1 MIRGNTRLS
10 FKKIER
16 EDETKYF
23 YLNSKAGMIINEID
37 IDDVFKSIY
46 TTIMSD
52 MQKCLVKSLGWII
65 DLVINH
71 NISVSKYNPLTGNK
85 YIKVLKDFDNPR

>member
-16 EDETKYF
+16 EDKTKYF

-46 TTIMSD
+46 TTIMSNI
-52 MQKCLVKSLGWII
+52 QKCLVKSLGWII
-65 DLVINH
+65 DSVINH
-71 NISVSKYNPLTGNK
+71 NISVSKYNPLAGSK

>member
-10 FKKIER
+10 FKKIES
-16 EDETKYF
+16 EDKTKYF

-46 TTIMSD
+46 TTIMSYI
-52 MQKCLVKSLGWII
+52 QKCLVKSLGWII

-71 NISVSKYNPLTGNK
+71 NISVSKYNPLAGSK